1 MLRLKEPGRRALLRR
16 LVTLAKAFGIPA
28 DFVIFDEDDA
38 EELLR
43 AVLRQRLLFAHLSA
57 RSL

>member
-1 MLRLKEPGRRALLRR
+1 M
-16 LVTLAKAFGIPA
+16 TLGKAFGIPA
-28 DFVIFDEDDA
+28 DFVIFDEDDG